1 MKGYKLIKKYCM
13 SPKVHY
19 PLEQTVLSDNLVIY
33 TGEPDLSDFKSSLV
47 AADQQESPTGGRSQ
61 LIRNGA
67 GRDWPTPFPNHI
79 IL

>member
-47 AADQQESPTGGRSQ
+47 ASAQERHPLEGGSTEWET
-61 LIRNGA
+61 GA
-67 GRDWPTPFPNHI
+67 GRNW
-79 IL
+79 L